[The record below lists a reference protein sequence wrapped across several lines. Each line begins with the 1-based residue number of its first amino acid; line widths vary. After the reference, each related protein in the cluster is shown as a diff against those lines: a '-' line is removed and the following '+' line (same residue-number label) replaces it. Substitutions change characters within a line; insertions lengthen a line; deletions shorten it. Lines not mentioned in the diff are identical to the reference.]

1 MFSMQRAYGA
11 ISLASLAL
19 ALWLILAS
27 VPVFGRAPLT
37 ALGAPGPGPTPVACA
52 GVVLS
57 GGVTGCL
64 SLTQIVCR
72 ESAGSITAQ
81 GLLGGATSASLL
93 VKADQVTL
101 AITDGDVRTSYLGP
115 GPREFDLS
123 RGARLDDEYGD
134 LRGPGHVHLSGW
146 VSCGF

>member
-11 ISLASLAL
+11 VSLASLAL

-27 VPVFGRAPLT
+27 VPAFGRAPLT
-37 ALGAPGPGPTPVACA
+37 AIGAPAPGPTPVACA
-52 GVVLS
+52 GVVVR
-57 GGVTGCL
+57 GARAGCL
-64 SLTQIVCR
+64 SFTQIVCR
-72 ESAGSITAQ
+72 ESAGTIIAQ

-93 VKADQVTL
+93 VKADEVTL
-101 AITDGDVRTSYLGP
+101 AITEGDVRTSFLGP
-115 GPREFDLS
+115 GPRELDLA

-134 LRGPGHVHLSGW
+134 LRGPGHLHLSGW